1 MNIQLIGYFILCLV
15 IAALVYDRFNLK
27 KKAQSEDEDGQYSRD
42 ADQTRF
48 IWMAFSLAQT
58 TLIGLFCLEFFH
70 PVDSPVFFTAEIN
83 HILVN
88 GLGIGFLG
96 IGAYIFGK
104 NVGAN
109 EALAKMAGGGNGHQ
123 QGNSPTETKPQPK
136 Q

>member
-1 MNIQLIGYFILCLV
+1 MNNAIFITVLSIIVVGLV
-15 IAALVYDRFNLK
+15 IDRLRMRYLK
-27 KKAQSEDEDGQYSRD
+27 KNQHASADDDQYSRD
-42 ADQTRF
+42 ADQTRY

-58 TLIGLFCLEFFH
+58 TIIGLFCLEFFH

-109 EALAKMAGGGNGHQ
+109 EALAKMAGGGNGNPNKTQ
-123 QGNSPTETKPQPK
+123 EKESK
-136 Q
+136 

>member
-1 MNIQLIGYFILCLV
+1 MNTVTTLLIVLSVLV
-15 IAALVYDRFNLK
+15 IGLVIDRIRMRYLNK
-27 KKAQSEDEDGQYSRD
+27 KQSASDDDGQYSRD
-42 ADQTRF
+42 ADQTRY

-58 TLIGLFCLEFFH
+58 TIIGLFCLEFFH

-109 EALAKMAGGGNGHQ
+109 EALAKMAGGGNGNHQ
-123 QGNSPTETKPQPK
+123 NQKHEEKQP
-136 Q
+136 

>member
-1 MNIQLIGYFILCLV
+1 MRDYKQYKENTSCMF
-15 IAALVYDRFNLK
+15 K
-27 KKAQSEDEDGQYSRD
+27 KKAEDNQYSQYSKD
-42 ADQTRF
+42 ADQTRY

-70 PVDSPVFFTAEIN
+70 PVDSPIFFTAEIN

-109 EALAKMAGGGNGHQ
+109 EALAKMAGGRNGNQDSTENKQ
-123 QGNSPTETKPQPK
+123 QDNQEKSQ
-136 Q
+136 